1 MRNPRLQGLP
11 LNHPAWSHRQFRS
24 LRAAGKRA
32 SSWSGS
38 AGQESQLFRYTR
50 GSARQ
55 NVDRVVD
62 EQAKLSDR
70 KRQI

>member
-1 MRNPRLQGLP
+1 MDGRKASVVLV
-11 LNHPAWSHRQFRS
+11 RQRRS
-24 LRAAGKRA
+24 GKPTVQVHA
-32 SSWSGS
+32 
-38 AGQESQLFRYTR
+38 

-70 KRQI
+70 KRPI